1 MTGRFLVKPTL
12 FRNATREDEALLT
25 LLAQKTI
32 SACYRRFLGIDKIV
46 ELMESGA
53 INQYVAANL
62 EKQYCPIQFVEK
74 EPVGFAVCQ
83 ANVIDVLIVD
93 YRYHQR
99 GLGKQLLA
107 HCEARMF
114 KDHAELG
121 ARCFE
126 RDEAANKLFV
136 KHGWKETLTHHDK
149 HLDAR
154 VILYQKTRNGP
165 RRKRAA
171 H

>member
-1 MTGRFLVKPTL
+1 MTGRLLVKPTL
-12 FRNATREDEALLT
+12 FRDATREDEALLT

-32 SACYRRFLGIDKIV
+32 SACYRRFLGIDKVV

-53 INQYVAANL
+53 INEYIVANL
-62 EKQYCPIQFVEK
+62 GKRYCPIQLVEN
-74 EPVGFAVCQ
+74 EAVGFAVCQ
-83 ANVIDVLIVD
+83 ENIIDMLIVD

-107 HCEARMF
+107 HCEAHMF

-121 ARCFE
+121 AQCFDQ
-126 RDEAANKLFV
+126 DEAANKLFS
-136 KHGWKETLTHHDK
+136 KRGWKKTLAHYDK
-149 HLDAR
+149 KLDAR
-154 VILYQKTRNGP
+154 TILYQKTRRPSG
-165 RRKRAA
+165 KRVV